1 MKHKSARRSFKKRMY
16 LNKKKSTKRNNKRSC
31 KCNNKTRKNMKGG

>member
-31 KCNNKTRKNMKGG
+31 NNKTRKNMKGG